1 MTCAFVKAISVW
13 YDIQG
18 TELEGTNGNLCV
30 LCHDGVGVYLRAQL
44 DLNKLFSVETRPNLV
59 CCQEK
64 REIREEEA
72 RGVEWRE

>member
-1 MTCAFVKAISVW
+1 MAISVW
-13 YDIQG
+13 YDIQE

-30 LCHDGVGVYLRAQL
+30 LCHVSVGADLSAQL
-44 DLNKLFSVETRPNLV
+44 DLNKLFSLETRPNLD